1 LDIAEVARR
10 SGIPASTLR
19 FYEEK
24 GLIASIG
31 RRGLRRLFNP
41 GVLDRLALISLGG
54 AAGFSL
60 DEIARMFAPDGRPRI
75 DRRMLAAKAQEVD
88 RMIRKLSA
96 MRDGLRHAAVCP
108 APSHMECPTFRR
120 LLAAAA
126 SGAIAPQGKRR
137 RRSPP
142 NSPLNR
148 TRAKTA
154 RAG

>member
-1 LDIAEVARR
+1 VARR

-31 RRGLRRLFNP
+31 RRGLRRQFNP

-88 RMIRKLSA
+88 RMIHRLSA

-126 SGAIAPQGKRR
+126 SGAIAPPGKRH

-142 NSPLNR
+142 NPPLNR
-148 TRAKTA
+148 TRAKTT